1 MLASS
6 THALSGR
13 RFTPPLCEPPAVYRS
28 LMTMRL
34 GALDGLHLGP
44 VSPEPSEW
52 NVPDMIPKHVE
63 LVPMATLHQ
72 LSDTSSPELD
82 DAPAPTA
89 VHLPGDVFDQILSLL
104 SPHPDLFAAAAV
116 CRTWS
121 HAVRANYDSRSIFVP
136 AIADALAPAI
146 AAAPAGA
153 TLILQPGLHELSATL
168 TITSPIRLRLGG
180 DGCLPCTLVA
190 KDFINMRLKAP
201 TCVEGVALVRTFVSG
216 TYPNSVVHCES
227 SKLLLIDCRVSGA
240 VGAPSSPL
248 APSATEPPPTPAS
261 PQTGIS
267 VGPGASVELRDCR
280 VVGHR
285 GPAVKVCRGRLVAA
299 RSEISG
305 SACGANVVV
314 NGGVIRLHDND
325 IHSACG
331 DGISL
336 WNNPSTEI
344 EGNRIHSNQG
354 AGVSIRSG
362 SGDVRITN
370 NHVHS
375 NRAAAFQFTTS
386 HAHAWIEGNI
396 VDEVAHVRAP
406 EPLPETLL
414 AGDVPIASIAC
425 ASFTMPVLPSVGAG
439 GIGGVVVMP

>member
-1 MLASS
+1 MYKRQAGSRPPS
-6 THALSGR
+6 RGGERNGFAAR
-13 RFTPPLCEPPAVYRS
+13 RAACV
-28 LMTMRL
+28 
-34 GALDGLHLGP
+34 
-44 VSPEPSEW
+44 
-52 NVPDMIPKHVE
+52 
-63 LVPMATLHQ
+63 
-72 LSDTSSPELD
+72 
-82 DAPAPTA
+82 APA
-89 VHLPGDVFDQILSLL
+89 Q
-104 SPHPDLFAAAAV
+104 
-116 CRTWS
+116 
-121 HAVRANYDSRSIFVP
+121 
-136 AIADALAPAI
+136 
-146 AAAPAGA
+146 
-153 TLILQPGLHELSATL
+153 
-168 TITSPIRLRLGG
+168 
-180 DGCLPCTLVA
+180 
-190 KDFINMRLKAP
+190 
-201 TCVEGVALVRTFVSG
+201 
-216 TYPNSVVHCES
+216 
-227 SKLLLIDCRVSGA
+227 
-240 VGAPSSPL
+240 
-248 APSATEPPPTPAS
+248 AS